1 MKNRNNIA
9 LIKEWYVISAPVS
22 DTGMGTPVPAFK
34 PYPEPDAGQ
43 TEPGHLKMDTN
54 TLKGKE

>member
-1 MKNRNNIA
+1 MVCNI
-9 LIKEWYVISAPVS
+9 APVS

-43 TEPGHLKMDTN
+43 TEPGDLKMDTN